1 MDWRRVAR
9 GLRPEQSHQ
18 PALSHQA
25 PSQIAQAD
33 DVYSAGLARPISS
46 HEAILVH
53 PEDAIERPSG
63 DAGHQGRVG
72 AEVGGHDDVA
82 GLVVHVPPGD
92 RIGHASPGVRVDAGP
107 VLPLILRPQGEDALH
122 TGRQIALSH
131 SRDARFG
138 DTGADDEGGV
148 GRKAVPT
155 RRPGADVESHKL
167 NYGARAGTVEA
178 QRRVAEVEYVA
189 ADPADLPSI
198 DQVARG
204 GPGHRLEDVIVVDT
218 VIRSR

>member
-9 GLRPEQSHQ
+9 VLRPEQSPQ
-18 PALSHQA
+18 PAPSHQA

-72 AEVGGHDDVA
+72 AEGG
-82 GLVVHVPPGD
+82 
-92 RIGHASPGVRVDAGP
+92 GP
-107 VLPLILRPQGEDALH
+107 
-122 TGRQIALSH
+122 
-131 SRDARFG
+131 
-138 DTGADDEGGV
+138 
-148 GRKAVPT
+148 
-155 RRPGADVESHKL
+155 
-167 NYGARAGTVEA
+167 
-178 QRRVAEVEYVA
+178 
-189 ADPADLPSI
+189 DPADLPSI

-204 GPGHRLEDVIVVDT
+204 GPGHRLEDVIVVDP
-218 VIRSR
+218 VIRSRLHHKRLPSSGEVRYPELAGVAGSIPGGGGA